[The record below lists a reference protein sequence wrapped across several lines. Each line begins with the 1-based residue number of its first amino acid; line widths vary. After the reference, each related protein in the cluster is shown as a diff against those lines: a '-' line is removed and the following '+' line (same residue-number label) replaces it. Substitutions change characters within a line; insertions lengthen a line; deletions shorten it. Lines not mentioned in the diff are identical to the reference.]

1 MFLFLFFFNSNFCIY
16 PEFVTD
22 WGDEEK
28 EDEEE
33 ENEEKE
39 DEAGHMN
46 DGGSGSYDEDFH
58 DY

>member
-1 MFLFLFFFNSNFCIY
+1 LFSFLFFFNSSFCIY

-22 WGDEEK
+22 WGDEE
-28 EDEEE
+28 E

-39 DEAGHMN
+39 DEAEHMN
-46 DGGSGSYDEDFH
+46 DGGSGSYDEDFR